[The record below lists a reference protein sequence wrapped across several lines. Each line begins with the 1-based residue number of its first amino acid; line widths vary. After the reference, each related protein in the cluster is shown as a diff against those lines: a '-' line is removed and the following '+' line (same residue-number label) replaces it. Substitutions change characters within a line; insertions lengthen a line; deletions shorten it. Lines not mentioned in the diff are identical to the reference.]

1 MKQKKIKVLL
11 IFGTRPEAIKLA
23 PVILQLQKLK
33 NEFDLKVCITG
44 QHKEMLDQALNF
56 FSIVPDYNLNIMRKK
71 QDLFDVTSS
80 VILGVKKIIIKENPK
95 IVLVHGDTT
104 TTFASALAAFYLN
117 VKVGHIEAGLR
128 TYDIKQPFPE
138 EFNRQITS
146 KLSHWHFAPT
156 TKSKQNLLNENV
168 NSDKIVVTGNT
179 VIDTLFLVKNKIE
192 STPKIKK
199 SILVTLKTKLN
210 FNISNSKYILIT
222 GHRREN
228 FGTGFLEICEAIND
242 LAEKYSRI
250 DFVYPVHLNPN
261 VLTPVN
267 NILTNKKNIHLIN
280 PVNYDEFVFLLY
292 NCYLVL
298 TDSGGIQEEAPSLGK
313 PVLVMRSVTERPEG
327 IAAGVTKLVGAN
339 KSSIFENVSNLIT
352 NAEFYNKMS
361 KSVNP
366 YGDGTATKTIIKKL
380 REILIV

>member
-267 NILTNKKNIHLIN
+267 NFIFGCTVVIRDLVTCWILSET
-280 PVNYDEFVFLLY
+280 
-292 NCYLVL
+292 
-298 TDSGGIQEEAPSLGK
+298 
-313 PVLVMRSVTERPEG
+313 
-327 IAAGVTKLVGAN
+327 
-339 KSSIFENVSNLIT
+339 
-352 NAEFYNKMS
+352 
-361 KSVNP
+361 
-366 YGDGTATKTIIKKL
+366 
-380 REILIV
+380 

>member
-210 FNISNSKYILIT
+210 FNISNSKYRPDLVI
-222 GHRREN
+222 
-228 FGTGFLEICEAIND
+228 GFAAETDD
-242 LAEKYSRI
+242 LLANARLK
-250 DFVYPVHLNPN
+250 LK
-261 VLTPVN
+261 
-267 NILTNKKNIHLIN
+267 NKGCDWI
-280 PVNYDEFVFLLY
+280 V
-292 NCYLVL
+292 
-298 TDSGGIQEEAPSLGK
+298 
-313 PVLVMRSVTERPEG
+313 
-327 IAAGVTKLVGAN
+327 AN
-339 KSSIFENVSNLIT
+339 RV
-352 NAEFYNKMS
+352 NAESLHMGGEENE
-361 KSVNP
+361 VI
-366 YGDGTATKTIIKKL
+366 IIKKNE
-380 REILIV
+380 EINLARQSKATIAKFICEKIVEEVSA